1 MKVFV
6 VGIRGFPGIQGGAEK
21 ACEQLYSRLIKF
33 GLDITVFARV
43 SYFSQK
49 RKVFKWKE
57 INFFYLPSP
66 KKSGLETFVHSFL
79 SSLLCVIKRPD
90 LVHFHNMGPS
100 FFLPLVKLFGI
111 KTVVTLHS
119 INYHHQKWGKL
130 AKFILK
136 VGELCAVK
144 FANKVVVVANFIK
157 EFLKNKYRRKDLI
170 VISNGVDI
178 HSKISSGEA
187 LHRYNL
193 SPQSYILCVSRL
205 SPEKGVYDLIKAYK
219 GIGTLSCKLVIVGN
233 ADIDTEYSQK
243 IKQEAERDER
253 IVLTGVLV
261 GKPLEE
267 LYSNAGLFVLPS
279 YYEGLPIAL
288 LEALSYGLP
297 VLVSD
302 IPAHREFPLPEY
314 RYFKVGD
321 VDELS
326 RKIQD
331 LIKLGISDEE
341 KFYYR
346 RLLEEHYNWD
356 KIARQ
361 MFEVY
366 KSVVGITEINLP
378 A

>member
-33 GLDITVFARV
+33 GLDITVFARL

-49 RKVFKWKE
+49 RKAFKWKE

-66 KKSGLETFVHSFL
+66 KKSGWETFVHSFL

-100 FFLPLVKLFGI
+100 FFLPLVRLFGI

-119 INYHHQKWGKL
+119 INYHHQKWGRL

-144 FANKVVVVANFIK
+144 FANKVVVVANFIR

-193 SPQSYILCVSRL
+193 LPQSYILCVSRL

-243 IKQEAERDER
+243 IKQEAEQDER

-279 YYEGLPIAL
+279 YYA
-288 LEALSYGLP
+288 ANCF
-297 VLVSD
+297 
-302 IPAHREFPLPEY
+302 A
-314 RYFKVGD
+314 
-321 VDELS
+321 
-326 RKIQD
+326 
-331 LIKLGISDEE
+331 
-341 KFYYR
+341 
-346 RLLEEHYNWD
+346 
-356 KIARQ
+356 
-361 MFEVY
+361 
-366 KSVVGITEINLP
+366 
-378 A
+378 